1 MLKLSKQQDAV
12 LERFYLGKNIFI
24 TGSAGTGKS
33 FLIQKMCQGSGL
45 SVGNGGK
52 IQVCA
57 MTGIAAVLL
66 NSGSCNF
73 IKARTIHSWSG
84 IKLCNNPDKRVIINR
99 VLKNKRVHKDWKQV
113 SILIIDEISMMSCYV
128 FEILEELARIIR
140 KNNKPFGGIQVIF
153 TGDMFQL
160 PPIGDLDIPNS
171 CKFCFESEKWNTVF
185 EPENH
190 IELIHIYRQNDP
202 IYINLLNQ
210 IRLGEI
216 DETNREI
223 LFKRV
228 GLDTTGLVLTKLFP
242 IRVNVDRINQFE
254 FAKIDETEH
263 VFNQMVK
270 TDVKFDIDTGKP
282 FDEETLR
289 ICENATIEEIEQ
301 EKEMLKSQMSTVCQE
316 RVLLKKGA
324 VVMCVANLDI
334 DLGICNGSQGRI
346 IDILSGTK
354 RKIYCGGTTGTA
366 TTNPVATIET
376 SMDIPIVEF
385 TNGVVYKSFVPQ
397 LWQSQNLPCIVIGQ
411 IPLVLSWATTIHKS
425 QGMTLS
431 RAEMDL
437 GSQVFEY
444 GQAYVALSR
453 VKSLEGLY
461 LTNFNPNKIKAN
473 PKVIAFYKKIKEY
486 MTENL
491 ILEEQNNDIAGKEI
505 L

>member
-1 MLKLSKQQDAV
+1 MLTLSNRQSAV
-12 LERFYLGKNIFI
+12 LERFYQGKNIFI

-33 FLIQKMCQGSGL
+33 FLIQKMCEKSGL
-45 SVGNGGK
+45 TVGNGGN

-66 NSGSCNF
+66 NTGSGNL
-73 IKARTIHSWSG
+73 IKAKTIHSWSG
-84 IKLCNNPDKRVIINR
+84 IRLCNHPDKNVIINR
-99 VLKNKRVHKDWKQV
+99 VLKNKRVRKDWRQTA
-113 SILIIDEISMMSCYV
+113 ILIIDEISMMSCYV

-140 KNNKPFGGIQVIF
+140 KDNRPFGGLQVIF

-171 CKFCFESEKWNTVF
+171 CKFCFESEKWNIVF

-190 IELIHIYRQNDP
+190 IELTHIYRQNDP

-216 DETNREI
+216 DETNKSI
-223 LFKRV
+223 LFGRV
-228 GLDTTGLVLTKLFP
+228 GLNTTGLVLTKLFP
-242 IRVNVDRINQFE
+242 IRINVDRINQYE
-254 FAKIDETEH
+254 FSKIEETEH
-263 VFNQMVK
+263 AFNQMVK
-270 TDVKFDIDTGKP
+270 TDVRFNIDDGKP
-282 FDEETLR
+282 FDEETQK
-289 ICENATIEEIEQ
+289 ICASATREEIEQ
-301 EKEMLKSQMSTVCQE
+301 ETELLKSQVLSICPE
-316 RVLLKKGA
+316 RVVLKKGA

-334 DLGICNGSQGRI
+334 DLGICNGSQGKVVDI
-346 IDILSGTK
+346 IPGVK
-354 RKIYCGGTTGTA
+354 RMVYCGGGGSISANSTP
-366 TTNPVATIET
+366 PVASIET
-376 SMDIPIVEF
+376 TMDIPVVQF
-385 TNGVVYKSFVPQ
+385 TNGILYKSFVPQ
-397 LWQSQNLPCIVIGQ
+397 FWQSQNLPCVVIGQ

-437 GSQVFEY
+437 GSQIFEY

-473 PKVIAFYKKIKEY
+473 PKVIEFYKKMKQNME
-486 MTENL
+486 TEE
-491 ILEEQNNDIAGKEI
+491 LEMV
-505 L
+505 